1 MTTADRPA
9 RRPPVGRQVRR
20 WRNERG
26 LTLAQ
31 VAAASGLNTGYLSQI
46 ENDKASPSLESL
58 AALADA
64 LDVPI
69 SWFLLE
75 STPPPRV
82 VRADDRR
89 GWEAVGGMAVSEVD
103 GGIPR
108 DLCIVRVEA
117 GPGARTG
124 LHTHHGEEHHIIL
137 AGRWRFTQGD
147 HVVEVGPGD
156 YVVWDASIPH
166 DAEIVG
172 DGPGSALLISPRSPH
187 AESTRPT
194 EAAPP
199 PDPEGPA

>member
-1 MTTADRPA
+1 MSADRSA
-9 RRPPVGRQVRR
+9 RRPAVGGQIRR

-31 VAAASGLNTGYLSQI
+31 VAEASGLNTGYLSQI

-58 AALADA
+58 AALAEA

-69 SWFLLE
+69 AWFLLE

-82 VRADDRR
+82 VRASDRR
-89 GWEAVGGMAVSEVD
+89 GWEAIGGMAVSEVD

-124 LHTHHGEEHHIIL
+124 LHAHPGEEHHVIL

-172 DGPGSALLISPRSPH
+172 DAPGSAILISPRSAG
-187 AESTRPT
+187 AEGARPGDAWPKRRRG
-194 EAAPP
+194 EP
-199 PDPEGPA
+199 